1 MKRRAFITLVGGM
14 AAGLLAPHDAIAQP
28 SDRIRQIALLSGF
41 AATDPEAQ
49 ARVAALHQGLKE
61 LGWLEGRNLSIDF
74 RRGTGER
81 DQMRAFA
88 RELIELRPDLILG
101 MTTPAM
107 TALVE
112 ETKTIPILFVNIVDP
127 LGRGFISNM
136 ARPGGNVTGFLNF
149 EFSMGGKWL
158 ETLKQMAPAVRRVAL
173 LFNPH
178 TAPYANSFMRVAE
191 AGAPS
196 FGVEPIA
203 AGVHDDGELERTVAD
218 FAAKPA
224 GGLIILPDAFT
235 AGHRDLI
242 IALAAR
248 FRLPAIYP
256 LRVFAVSG
264 GLISDGGDSRHLP
277 PRGILRRPGLEGR
290 QSRRSSR
297 AGADQVRTGDQSE
310 DCQRA
315 GTQRAADAARTGRRG
330 DRMRER
336 HLEAKAGRVGQ
347 RLIPSSS

>member
-1 MKRRAFITLVGGM
+1 MLLSRHTRRREFITLVGGV
-14 AAGLLAPHDAIAQP
+14 AACLLARNDAIAQP
-28 SDRIRQIALLSGF
+28 SDRIRRIAMLSGF

-49 ARVAALHQGLKE
+49 ARVAALQQGLKE
-61 LGWLEGRNLSIDF
+61 LGWTEGRNLSIDF
-74 RRGTGER
+74 RWATGER

-88 RELIELRPDLILG
+88 RELIELKPDLILG
-101 MTTPAM
+101 MTTPAV
-107 TALVE
+107 TALVQ
-112 ETKTIPILFVNIVDP
+112 ETNTIPILFVNIVDP

-158 ETLKQMAPAVRRVAL
+158 ETLKQIAPAVKRVAL

-178 TAPYANSFMRVAE
+178 TAPYASSFMRVAE
-191 AGAPS
+191 AAAPS

-224 GGLIILPDAFT
+224 GGLIILPDAFI
-235 AGHRDLI
+235 ANHRDLI

-256 LRVFAVSG
+256 LRAFAMSG
-264 GLISDGGDSRHLP
+264 GLISDGGDSIDIFR
-277 PRGILRRPGLEGR
+277 
-290 QSRRSSR
+290 
-297 AGADQVRTGDQSE
+297 
-310 DCQRA
+310 
-315 GTQRAADAARTGRRG
+315 RAASYVDRILKGANPGDLPVQAPTKFELVINLKTANALGLNVPPMLLARA
-330 DRMRER
+330 DEVI
-336 HLEAKAGRVGQ
+336 E
-347 RLIPSSS
+347 

>member
-1 MKRRAFITLVGGM
+1 MRRREFITLVGGM

-28 SDRIRQIALLSGF
+28 SDRIRRIAMLSGF
-41 AATDPEAQ
+41 AATDAEAQ
-49 ARVAALHQGLKE
+49 ARVAALQQGLKE
-61 LGWLEGRNLSIDF
+61 VGWLEGRNLSIDF
-74 RRGTGER
+74 RWGTGER

-88 RELIELRPDLILG
+88 RELIELKPDLILG
-101 MTTPAM
+101 MTTPAV

-127 LGRGFISNM
+127 LGRGLISNM

-158 ETLKQMAPAVRRVAL
+158 ETLKQIAPAVRSVAL

-178 TAPYANSFMRVAE
+178 TAPYANFFIRVAE
-191 AGAPS
+191 AAAPS

-203 AGVHDDGELERTVAD
+203 AGVHDDGELERAVAD

-224 GGLIILPDAFT
+224 GGLIILPDSFT
-235 AGHRDLI
+235 TGHRDLI

-248 FRLPAIYP
+248 YRLPAVYP
-256 LRVFAVSG
+256 LRVFAASG
-264 GLISDGGDSRHLP
+264 GLP
-277 PRGILRRPGLEGR
+277 PRRILCRPDLEGR

-297 AGADQVRTGDQSE
+297 ANADQVRASDQPE
-310 DCQRA
+310 DCQRPGA
-315 GTQRAADAARTGRRG
+315 QCAADAARASGRG
-330 DRMRER
+330 D
-336 HLEAKAGRVGQ
+336 
-347 RLIPSSS
+347 

>member
-1 MKRRAFITLVGGM
+1 
-14 AAGLLAPHDAIAQP
+14 
-28 SDRIRQIALLSGF
+28 LSGF

-74 RRGTGER
+74 RWGTGER

-88 RELIELRPDLILG
+88 RELIELKPDLILG
-101 MTTPAM
+101 MTTPAV

-158 ETLKQMAPAVRRVAL
+158 ETLKQIAPAVRRVAL

-191 AGAPS
+191 AAAPS

-248 FRLPAIYP
+248 YRVPAIYP

-264 GLISDGGDSRHLP
+264 GLISDGGDSTDIFR
-277 PRGILRRPGLEGR
+277 
-290 QSRRSSR
+290 
-297 AGADQVRTGDQSE
+297 
-310 DCQRA
+310 
-315 GTQRAADAARTGRRG
+315 RAASYVDRVLKGANPGDLPVQAPTKFELVINLKTANALGLNVPPMLLARA
-330 DRMRER
+330 DEVI
-336 HLEAKAGRVGQ
+336 E
-347 RLIPSSS
+347 